1 MASEVPPV
9 VAFAACFYRLMAT
22 NDSNA
27 AWKWSASESN
37 HKKHTQPK
45 TNTLSSRR
53 DAARPGAV
61 LLVDDHQ
68 PQFTQT
74 GEVALLG
81 LVGAL
86 FVHRGIPRRLA
97 QHNKRNGR
105 ARVQD
110 VRRDCILARV
120 DRLGVARVFEIA
132 LEHQYGDQAVH
143 PVVQ

>member
-1 MASEVPPV
+1 MASEDPTV

-22 NDSNA
+22 DDSNA
-27 AWKWSASESN
+27 AWKWSASESVGLYLVRLLAF
-37 HKKHTQPK
+37 
-45 TNTLSSRR
+45 TLSSRR

-61 LLVDDHQ
+61 LLFDDHQ
-68 PQFTQT
+68 PLFTQT

-81 LVGAL
+81 LGGAL

-97 QHNKRNGR
+97 QLGERDGR

-120 DRLGVARVFEIA
+120 DLLG
-132 LEHQYGDQAVH
+132 LT
-143 PVVQ
+143 